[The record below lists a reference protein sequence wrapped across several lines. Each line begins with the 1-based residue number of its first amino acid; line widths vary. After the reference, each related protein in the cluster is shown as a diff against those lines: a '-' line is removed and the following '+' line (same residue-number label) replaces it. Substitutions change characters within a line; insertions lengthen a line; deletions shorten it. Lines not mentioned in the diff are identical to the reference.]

1 MGSCGGVSTTNL
13 SFYLPS
19 INQSVHRPSRTW
31 LSSGPFLFHC
41 SRVHIN
47 RCPFLGS
54 SFWTGPSTA
63 TSIACDYTN
72 DMSMIVWNNE
82 DGETSPV
89 AAPSSNNVINS
100 PNSSDYQ
107 RTVLGTSNSNW
118 GELCWSPRDEL
129 SLVKSRP
136 SRDGGWIRES
146 QFPIK
151 IMWISIDLW
160 DCRME
165 HKKSPARGSHFLVLL
180 YSLRPTSDRRLG
192 EWDCDGEHG

>member
-1 MGSCGGVSTTNL
+1 MGSCGGVSTTNQ

-41 SRVHIN
+41 SGVHIN

-89 AAPSSNNVINS
+89 AAPSSNNVIDS

-107 RTVLGTSNSNW
+107 RTVLGTSNPKL
-118 GELCWSPRDEL
+118 GRIVLVTPRRAF
-129 SLVKSRP
+129 V
-136 SRDGGWIRES
+136 S
-146 QFPIK
+146 Q
-151 IMWISIDLW
+151 
-160 DCRME
+160 
-165 HKKSPARGSHFLVLL
+165 KSPGQRW
-180 YSLRPTSDRRLG
+180 RLDPG
-192 EWDCDGEHG
+192 IAIPNQNNVNFNWFMRLSYGT